1 MMDESRA
8 LTTLAEIR
16 ALELEMARRLDDT
29 RVEAAAA
36 VADATRQA
44 RQTVVDARERGLR
57 RAEAH
62 HRERVAAAVAE
73 AQQIHLTGQTDAA
86 DLLVELRPQLLGLV
100 DAMLD
105 VVLAPPTEEGG

>member
-1 MMDESRA
+1 MDESRA
-8 LTTLAEIR
+8 VTTLTEIR

-29 RVEAAAA
+29 RVGAAAA

-44 RQTVVDARERGLR
+44 RQTVADARERGLL

-62 HRERVAAAVAE
+62 HRDRVAAAVAE
-73 AQQIHLTGQTDAA
+73 AEQIRLAGRSDAA
-86 DLLVELRPQLLGLV
+86 DLLVELRPRLLGLV

-105 VVLAPPTEEGG
+105 VVLAPPTVEGG